1 MNWRNK
7 NLVVDSQQKEIF
19 NEITQKIFLKKK
31 ISRLTEIQKKAIP
44 YISSNE
50 NLVVVAPSGAG
61 KTLIA
66 ELISIMDFIS
76 NKQLV
81 TSIDKLSIISN
92 QNSDKKSK
100 TIFLVPL
107 RALAD
112 EKARTFATNYRE
124 YKLRIHLSMS
134 EVDFNEEKINKC
146 DILISTY
153 ERFRTILGRLPEL
166 IHSIKNVVI
175 DEFHLIGD
183 KTRGPVLE
191 TILTS
196 LRENVRLILLS
207 ATIDNPEDIAN
218 WLEAKLICSDKR
230 FIPLDYS
237 IISTLNPELE
247 IRKAIKRSIAINSQ
261 MLIFSGTRSK
271 AEENAQ
277 DFADYI
283 HKQCKELVDFKPDDI
298 KSFLEKYSI
307 PQDTV
312 GNRLVYELVQKGTA
326 FHHAGLSSLT
336 KKLIEELFRRRW
348 IKVLFCTETL
358 GAGINLP
365 AREVMI
371 LDTKRWNNEWLSRNV
386 FHQIA
391 GRAGRPNFDNYGF
404 CSILSVDSR
413 EKRTINERY
422 WEEASENINS
432 ISMMNLKPKYDK
444 IISKIQSL
452 DEFERMILTLIYSK
466 KPTKEELLKLL
477 MDSYHNYMNWS
488 NNEEKKWIDS
498 RLFYEMIV
506 DFESSNISELFALLE
521 KQYQTAE
528 LNVNEIFEDEEKQII
543 EIFDG
548 RRNSFVTLKDNTI
561 NCSCNSKDIF
571 CSHQLFVT
579 QQMNKNHA
587 CLILENNFSILKKLI
602 KNEYIYEKS
611 SGNYFTTIKGSIWA
625 EMGITRN
632 QFEFLREW
640 LIYDLIKKGKNLGKM
655 INECLLVMT
664 KINAQD
670 SYLNY
675 LEFKRPLYD
684 YILLKQEF
692 SDVVKRYH
700 LYEGDF
706 FRILMNLKSLITG
719 LIPLADFLGLM
730 NIKQI
735 IETLDIL
742 ITDTIFKR

>member
-1 MNWRNK
+1 
-7 NLVVDSQQKEIF
+7 
-19 NEITQKIFLKKK
+19 
-31 ISRLTEIQKKAIP
+31 
-44 YISSNE
+44 
-50 NLVVVAPSGAG
+50 
-61 KTLIA
+61 
-66 ELISIMDFIS
+66 MDFIS

-112 EKARTFATNYRE
+112 EKAQTFASNYRE

-153 ERFRTILGRLPEL
+153 ERFRTILGRLPDL

-196 LRENVRLILLS
+196 LKENVRLILLS
-207 ATIDNPEDIAN
+207 ATIDNPEDIAK
-218 WLEAKLICSDKR
+218 WLNAKLICSEKR
-230 FIPLDYS
+230 FVPLDYS
-237 IISTLNPELE
+237 IIPTLNPELE
-247 IRKAIKRSIAINSQ
+247 IKKAIKRSIDINSQ

-277 DFADYI
+277 DYADYVQE
-283 HKQCKELVDFKPDDI
+283 QCKELTDFKPNDI
-298 KSFLEKYSI
+298 RSFLEKYSI
-307 PQDTV
+307 PQDTA

-336 KKLIEELFRRRW
+336 KKLIEELFRKRW

-391 GRAGRPNFDNYGF
+391 GRAGRPNFDNYGY

-413 EKRTINERY
+413 EKKTIIDRY
-422 WEEASENINS
+422 WEEAEENINN
-432 ISMMNLKPKYDK
+432 ITMMDLKPKYDK

-452 DEFERMILTLIYSK
+452 EDFERMILTLIYSK

-477 MDSYHNYMNWS
+477 VNSYHNYINWR
-488 NNEEKKWIDS
+488 NNEEKKLIDA
-498 RLFYEMIV
+498 RLFYEMII
-506 DFESSNISELFALLE
+506 DFESNNISELFNLLE
-521 KQYQTAE
+521 KQYQTTK
-528 LNVNEIFEDEEKQII
+528 LNVNEIFEDEEKQIV

-548 RRNSFVTLKDNTI
+548 RGNSFVTLKENTI
-561 NCSCNSKDIF
+561 SCSCNSKEII
-571 CSHQLFVT
+571 CNHQLFIM
-579 QQMNKNHA
+579 QQMNKNQG
-587 CLILENNFSILKKLI
+587 CLILENNFSILNNLV

-611 SGNYFTTIKGSIWA
+611 SGNFFTTLKGSIWA
-625 EMGITRN
+625 EMGITRT

-640 LIYDLIKKGKNLGKM
+640 LIYDLFKKGRNLGKM
-655 INECLLVMT
+655 INECLLVMS
-664 KINAQD
+664 KINAKD

-684 YILLKQEF
+684 YVLLKRDF
-692 SDVVKRYH
+692 NDVVLRYH

-706 FRILMNLKSLITG
+706 FRVLMNLKSLVKG

-730 NIKQI
+730 EIKQI
-735 IETLDIL
+735 METLDLL
-742 ITDTIFKR
+742 ITDTIFRR